1 MEMDKLEFMCLELE
15 EQVDYYNEQL
25 KQGKTLK
32 EMSEVLEI
40 DGTNIIKRFEKRGYF
55 YNSNTNQYER
65 EIMSDKFSWSKGDI
79 EVIMPNTP
87 STNEKE

>member
-32 EMSEVLEI
+32 EIAELLEI
-40 DGTNIIKRFEKRGYF
+40 DETNVVKRFEKWGYF

-79 EVIMPNTP
+79 QVIMPNTP

>member
-1 MEMDKLEFMCLELE
+1 MEMDKLEFMFLELE
-15 EQVDYYNEQL
+15 KQVEYYNRQL
-25 KQGKTLK
+25 KQGKTPK
-32 EMSEVLEI
+32 EIAEALEI
-40 DGTNIIKRFEKRGYF
+40 DETNFTKKFGNGGYF

-79 EVIMPNTP
+79 QVIMPNTP

>member
-1 MEMDKLEFMCLELE
+1 MKLILQKSLR
-15 EQVDYYNEQL
+15 N
-25 KQGKTLK
+25 G
-32 EMSEVLEI
+32 
-40 DGTNIIKRFEKRGYF
+40 GYF

-79 EVIMPNTP
+79 QVIMPNTP